1 MSRTSFVI
9 VWSAAPHKRCGVLKT
24 RVALQAS
31 AREDYG
37 AEDPRCVAM
46 RRRLLEHMRAAD
58 SAEPGAS
65 RGGGG
70 LELDDLAEH
79 GGAGDAPETEP
90 EPEPEPELEP
100 ELEAH

>member
-1 MSRTSFVI
+1 MV
-9 VWSAAPHKRCGVLKT
+9 VWSAAPHKRCGALKT

-46 RRRLLEHMRAAD
+46 RRRLVEHMRAAD

-79 GGAGDAPETEP
+79 GGAVAGAGSGSGDAPETET
-90 EPEPEPELEP
+90 EPEPELE
-100 ELEAH
+100 AH